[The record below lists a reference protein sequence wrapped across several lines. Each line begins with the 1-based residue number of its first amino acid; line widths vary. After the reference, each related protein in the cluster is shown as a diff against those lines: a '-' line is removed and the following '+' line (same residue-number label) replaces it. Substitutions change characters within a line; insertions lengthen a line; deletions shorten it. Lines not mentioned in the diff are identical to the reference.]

1 MDSLAQ
7 RFGAPLVVPVRKPF
21 RLDLTVDALRRL
33 ASNVVDVVDAE
44 GTYYRAVR
52 VANATT
58 LLAVHARDDG
68 SIELRATG
76 AGGERWIPV
85 VVRMLGTT
93 VSLSDW
99 YARSRQIAW
108 LQPIASA
115 LRGLKPPRYPSLWE
129 ACAHAI
135 VFQQISIQAAAAIMR
150 RAVRSLGD
158 EVSAEGARCV
168 LFPDAERWLS
178 AGDAEL
184 RAVGLSRNKVA
195 HIRSAAAAFADGTI
209 DETGLESLSTPEA
222 AQRLCEIRGI
232 GPWSASVMLLR
243 GLGRLDVFPLR
254 DSGVARSLELLA
266 GEAHV
271 DQSALLARLGATRG
285 MLYYH
290 LLLGRLRNLVPA

>member
-1 MDSLAQ
+1 
-7 RFGAPLVVPVRKPF
+7 
-21 RLDLTVDALRRL
+21 L
-33 ASNVVDVVDAE
+33 ASNVVDVIDAD

-52 VANATT
+52 VANATA
-58 LLAVHARDDG
+58 LLAVRARDDG

-93 VSLSDW
+93 VNLFDW

-135 VFQQISIQAAAAIMR
+135 VFQQISIQAAAAIMH
-150 RAVRSLGD
+150 RAVRTLGD
-158 EVSAEGARCV
+158 EITADGARCV

-178 AGDAEL
+178 AGDADL
-184 RAVGLSRNKVA
+184 RGVGLSRNKLA
-195 HIRSAAAAFADGTI
+195 HIRSAAAAFAEGTI

-232 GPWSASVMLLR
+232 GPWSASVILLR

-254 DSGVARSLELLA
+254 DSGVARSLKLLA

-271 DQSALLARLGATRG
+271 DQSALLAQLGATRG

-290 LLLGRLRNLVPA
+290 LLLGRLRNLVPG